1 MESRIAILKPEVAS
15 QIAAGEVIERPASIV
30 KELVEN
36 SLDADA
42 KHINIE
48 LHEGGKTLIRVAD
61 DGIGMSSQEAFLS
74 LERHSTS
81 KIRSAEDLEHVT
93 TFGFRGE
100 ALPSISSVSQID
112 LITRESNTAVGVKI
126 NASGGKTDDIVD
138 VGSPKGTTV
147 TVRNLFFN
155 TPARLK
161 FSKSAQAEIQATVS
175 ITNRFVLSHPTVS
188 FTLTHNGRELLN
200 HGGSNDSQ
208 SALVTVLGRDEA
220 AQMLTI
226 ESSTE
231 PITVL
236 GFSSKPSLTRP
247 NRARQFF
254 FVNGRFIRHRA
265 LSHAVFN
272 AYNGLIPTGRH
283 AVCALMIKIDP
294 SLMDVNVHP
303 QKLEVRFKH
312 EGEVHHA
319 VGTAIQS
326 TLANEQLIP
335 EIIPQQH
342 ASFPTRSKERDPNF
356 PSQTQEKNWTNE
368 RNFGWTAQP
377 TPMPTEQPPHHQ
389 AEAIFKGTSLRP
401 IAQLH
406 STYILAEGNE
416 GLFIISQHRAHE
428 RVLLEQSLSDN
439 DGKIPSQ
446 GLIVPMVLK
455 LGQSESAFVSENLET
470 FLQSGF
476 ELEMF
481 GGQDYI
487 VRRIPALLMQQN
499 YEQALRDLIDE
510 LMVNKTKRSLQNQYK
525 HLRATLACHSAI
537 KAGELLSLPEMEQLL
552 CDLAATSNPYLC
564 PHEQPICM
572 TLTTEELDRRFQR

>member
-1 MESRIAILKPEVAS
+1 MESRISILNPEVAS

-36 SLDADA
+36 SLDANA

-48 LHEGGKTLIRVAD
+48 LQEGGKSLIRVAD
-61 DGIGMSSQEAFLS
+61 DGNGMSSQEAFLS

-100 ALPSISSVSQID
+100 ALPSISSVSQVD
-112 LITRESNTAVGVKI
+112 LITREVDATVGVKI
-126 NASGGKTDDIVD
+126 NASGGETKDIVD

-161 FSKSAQAEIQATVS
+161 FSKSTQAEIQATVS

-200 HGGSNDSQ
+200 HGASKDSR
-208 SALVTVLGRDEA
+208 SALITVLGRDEA
-220 AQMLTI
+220 TQMLMI

-231 PITVL
+231 PITVH
-236 GFSSKPSLTRP
+236 GFTSKPSLTRP
-247 NRARQFF
+247 NRTRQFL

-283 AVCALMIKIDP
+283 AVCALTIKIDP

-326 TLANEQLIP
+326 TLANEQLTP
-335 EIIPQQH
+335 EISRQRH
-342 ASFPTRSKERDPNF
+342 TSFSAKSTEGDSKLPNK
-356 PSQTQEKNWTNE
+356 TQEKNWTNE
-368 RNFGWTAQP
+368 RSFGWTARP
-377 TPMPTEQPPHHQ
+377 TPMSSQQPPRHQ
-389 AEAIFKGTSLRP
+389 TEAIFKGASLRP
-401 IAQLH
+401 IDQLH

-428 RVLLEQSLSDN
+428 RVLLEQFLSDD
-439 DGKIPSQ
+439 DGQIPSQ

-476 ELEMF
+476 ELEIF

-487 VRRIPALLMQQN
+487 VRRIPALLIQQN

-510 LMVNKTKRSLQNQYK
+510 LMVSKTEHRLQNQYK
-525 HLRATLACHSAI
+525 HLRATLACHNAI

-552 CDLAATSNPYLC
+552 CDLASTSNPYLC

-572 TLTTEELDRRFQR
+572 ALTTEELDRRFQR